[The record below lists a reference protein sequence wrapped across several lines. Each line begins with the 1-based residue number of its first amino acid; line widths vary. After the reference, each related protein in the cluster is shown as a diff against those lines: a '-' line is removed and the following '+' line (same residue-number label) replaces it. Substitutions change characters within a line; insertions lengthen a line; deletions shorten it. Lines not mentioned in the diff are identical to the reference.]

1 MFGPYLQVLR
11 RPGAARFSA
20 AGMLA
25 RMQMSMAGLGAV
37 LLLSAERGSFAV
49 AGTVSSIYA
58 LSGAAISPQVSNLV
72 DRLGQRRIVPKM
84 LLLHIPAIAAIVCV
98 AVFTELTWPIF
109 PLAFLAGASQPII
122 GPLVRTRWSAM
133 LAGDPQLRTAF
144 AWESLIDEAVF
155 IVGPPLATVVALQ
168 LFPAAALILAT
179 TLLGLGTLLL
189 LTQRGTEPQPSGRS
203 RSKAGKPAILLP
215 GVAGIT
221 AIFAL
226 MGGIFGA
233 FEVTTVA
240 FAKEAGHPGVAG
252 LLLAFYAFGSL
263 LAGLIFGVA
272 NIRSSLLKQFGVSV
286 AVLAVVTLPLPFL
299 PNLVFVGGGLM
310 LAGVACSPALIS
322 GMSLVER
329 IVPAHRL
336 TETMSWTGSGMAV
349 GIAMA
354 TPLAGLVIDARGASD
369 AYWVTSG
376 CAIGAA
382 GVALLVLSSLRRAIA
397 EVSGIDTPEG
407 AEAAAGQSIVSD
419 LAPAMVTTG
428 TAGQQTSTGMV
439 TTGRGS
445 QST

>member
-1 MFGPYLQVLR
+1 MFGPYIQVLR

-37 LLLSAERGSFAV
+37 MLLSAERGSFAV

-58 LSGAAISPQVSNLV
+58 LSAAAISPQIS
-72 DRLGQRRIVPKM
+72 RLIDSKGQRRVVPKQ
-84 LLLHIPAIAAIVCV
+84 LFVHVPAIALLIFF
-98 AVFTELTWPIF
+98 AVGTSLTWPIF
-109 PLAFLAGASQPII
+109 VLAFAAGASQPII

-133 LAGDPQLRTAF
+133 LSGDPALRVAF

-155 IVGPPLATVVALQ
+155 IVGPPLATIVALQ

-179 TLLGLGTLLL
+179 TLLIIGTLLL
-189 LTQRGTEPQPSGRS
+189 LTQRATEPIPSGRS
-203 RSKAGKPAILLP
+203 RARTGRPAILLP
-215 GVAGIT
+215 GVLGIT

-240 FAKEAGHPGVAG
+240 YAKEAGHSGVAG
-252 LLLAFYAFGSL
+252 LLLALYAFGSL
-263 LAGLIFGVA
+263 LAGLVFGVA
-272 NIRSSLLKQFGVSV
+272 RIRASVLKQFATAV
-286 AVLAVVTLPLPFL
+286 ALLAVVTLPLPFL
-299 PNLVFVGGGLM
+299 PNIVWIGAGLM

-349 GIAMA
+349 GIAVA
-354 TPLAGLVIDARGASD
+354 TPLAGIVIDSHGASA

-376 CAIGAA
+376 CAIGAFLIS
-382 GVALLVLSSLRRAIA
+382 LLVLPSLRRSITAASRREAA
-397 EVSGIDTPEG
+397 E
-407 AEAAAGQSIVSD
+407 AAGQSVISD
-419 LAPAMVTTG
+419 LVPAMITAPTADVTDDRAFSSTSA
-428 TAGQQTSTGMV
+428 AG
-439 TTGRGS
+439 RAARY
-445 QST
+445 

>member
-1 MFGPYLQVLR
+1 MFGPYIQVLR

-37 LLLSAERGSFAV
+37 MLLSAERGSFAV

-58 LSGAAISPQVSNLV
+58 LSGAAISPQVS
-72 DRLGQRRIVPKM
+72 RLIDVRGQRRVVPKQ
-84 LLLHIPAIAAIVCV
+84 LFVHVPAIAAIIFF
-98 AVFTELTWPIF
+98 AVYTELTWPI
-109 PLAFLAGASQPII
+109 LALALVAGASQPII

-133 LAGDPQLRTAF
+133 LSGDPQLRTAF

-155 IVGPPLATVVALQ
+155 IIGPPLATVLALQ
-168 LFPAAALILAT
+168 LFPAAALVLAT
-179 TLLGLGTLLL
+179 SLLLIGTLLL
-189 LTQRGTEPQPSGRS
+189 LTQHSTEPAPSGRG
-203 RSKAGKPAILLP
+203 RERRGRPAILLP

-226 MGGIFGA
+226 MGGIFGS

-240 FAKEAGHPGVAG
+240 FAKEAGHSGVAG
-252 LLLAFYAFGSL
+252 FLLALYAFGSL
-263 LAGLIFGVA
+263 LAGLIFGVINFRA
-272 NIRSSLLKQFGVSV
+272 SLLRQFGVAI
-286 AVLAVVTLPLPFL
+286 AVLAVVTLPMPFL
-299 PNLVFVGGGLM
+299 PSIAFVGAGLM

-349 GIAMA
+349 GIAVA
-354 TPLAGLVIDARGASD
+354 TPLAGYVIDTSGAST

-376 CAIGAA
+376 CAIGAFLI
-382 GVALLVLSSLRRAIA
+382 ALVVLASLRRSI
-397 EVSGIDTPEG
+397 
-407 AEAAAGQSIVSD
+407 AAAVDVDAAAMEVAGESIVSE
-419 LAPAMVTTG
+419 LMPALVTTDHRSP
-428 TAGQQTSTGMV
+428 T
-439 TTGRGS
+439 R
-445 QST
+445 

>member
-1 MFGPYLQVLR
+1 
-11 RPGAARFSA
+11 
-20 AGMLA
+20 MLA

-37 LLLSAERGSFAV
+37 MLLSAERGSFAV
-49 AGTVSSIYA
+49 AGIVSSIYA
-58 LSGAAISPQVSNLV
+58 LSAAAISPQISRMI
-72 DRLGQRRIVPKM
+72 DIRGQRRVVPKQ
-84 LLLHIPAIAAIVCV
+84 LFLHVPAIAAIIFF
-98 AVFTELTWPIF
+98 AVYTELTWPIF
-109 PLAFLAGASQPII
+109 VLAFLAGASQPII

-133 LAGDPQLRTAF
+133 LSGDPQLRTAF

-155 IVGPPLATVVALQ
+155 IIGPPLATVIALQ
-168 LFPAAALILAT
+168 LFPAAALIPAT
-179 TLLGLGTLLL
+179 TLLGIGTLLL
-189 LTQRGTEPQPSGRS
+189 LTQRSTEPPPSGRS
-203 RSKAGKPAILLP
+203 RAKAGKPAILLP

-240 FAKEAGHPGVAG
+240 FAKEAGHAGVAG

-263 LAGLIFGVA
+263 LAGLVFGVA
-272 NIRSSLLKQFGVSV
+272 KLKSSLLKQFGV
-286 AVLAVVTLPLPFL
+286 AIAALAVVTLPLPFL
-299 PNLVFVGGGLM
+299 PNIVFVGGGLM

-354 TPLAGLVIDARGASD
+354 TPLAGLVIDSHGASA

-376 CAIGAA
+376 CAIG
-382 GVALLVLSSLRRAIA
+382 GFLVALMVLPSLRRSIA
-397 EVSGIDTPEG
+397 AASEIEG
-407 AEAAAGQSIVSD
+407 EKAAGQSVVSD
-419 LAPAMVTTG
+419 LLPAMVTPRRELL
-428 TAGQQTSTGMV
+428 SK
-439 TTGRGS
+439 
-445 QST
+445 

>member
-1 MFGPYLQVLR
+1 VFGPYIQVLR

-37 LLLSAERGSFAV
+37 MLLSAERGSFAI

-58 LSGAAISPQVSNLV
+58 LSAAAISPQISRFI
-72 DRLGQRRIVPKM
+72 DIRGQRRIVPKQ
-84 LLLHIPAIAAIVCV
+84 LLVHVPAIALLVYF
-98 AVFTELTWPIF
+98 AVYTSLNWPIF
-109 PLAFLAGASQPII
+109 VLALVAGASQPII

-133 LAGDPQLRTAF
+133 LTGDPALRTAF
-144 AWESLIDEAVF
+144 ALESLIDEAVF
-155 IVGPPLATVVALQ
+155 IIGPPLATVVALQ
-168 LFPAAALILAT
+168 LFPAAALMLAT
-179 TLLGLGTLLL
+179 TLLVVGTLLL
-189 LTQRGTEPQPSGRS
+189 LTQRSTEPVPSGRA
-203 RSKAGKPAILLP
+203 KARGGRPAILLP
-215 GVAGIT
+215 GVLGIT

-240 FAKEAGHPGVAG
+240 YAKEAGHAGIAG
-252 LLLAFYAFGSL
+252 LLLAMYAFGSL
-263 LAGLIFGVA
+263 LAGLVFGVA
-272 NIRSSLLKQFGVSV
+272 KVRASLVKQFVM
-286 AVLAVVTLPLPFL
+286 AITALAVVTLPLPFL
-299 PNLVFVGGGLM
+299 PNIAFIGGGLM

-354 TPLAGLVIDARGASD
+354 TPLAGLVIDSHGAST

-376 CAIGAA
+376 CAIGAFL
-382 GVALLVLSSLRRAIA
+382 VALMVLPSLRRSAA
-397 EVSGIDTPEG
+397 AAGAAQR
-407 AEAAAGQSIVSD
+407 AEAAGDSVVSD
-419 LAPAMVTTG
+419 LLPAMVTP
-428 TAGQQTSTGMV
+428 AREFS
-439 TTGRGS
+439 S
-445 QST
+445 K

>member
-58 LSGAAISPQVSNLV
+58 LSAAAISPQISNLI
-72 DRLGQRRIVPKM
+72 DRLGQRRIVPKQ
-84 LLLHIPAIAAIVCV
+84 LLLHIPAIAALICV

-109 PLAFLAGASQPII
+109 LLAFLAGASQPII
-122 GPLVRTRWSAM
+122 GPLVRTRWSTM
-133 LAGDPQLRTAF
+133 LSGDPQLRTAF

-155 IVGPPLATVVALQ
+155 IIGPPLATIVALQ
-168 LFPAAALILAT
+168 LFPAAALVLAS
-179 TLLGLGTLLL
+179 TLLVIGTLLL

-203 RSKAGKPAILLP
+203 RAKAGRPAILLP

-240 FAKEAGHPGVAG
+240 FAKQSGHPGVAG
-252 LLLAFYAFGSL
+252 LLLALYAFGSL
-263 LAGLIFGVA
+263 LAGLVFGIA
-272 NIRSSLLKQFGVSV
+272 KIKSSLLKQFGVSI

-299 PNLVFVGGGLM
+299 PNLAFVGGGLM

-336 TETMSWTGSGMAV
+336 TETMSWTGSGMAA
-349 GIAMA
+349 GIAVA

-376 CAIGAA
+376 CAIGAFL
-382 GVALLVLSSLRRAIA
+382 VALLVLGSLRRSIA
-397 EVSGIDTPEG
+397 AVTGM
-407 AEAAAGQSIVSD
+407 EAAAAPADSAAGQSIVPD
-419 LAPAMVTTG
+419 LAPALVTT
-428 TAGQQTSTGMV
+428 SMV
-439 TTGRGS
+439 TTGRG
-445 QST
+445 

>member
-1 MFGPYLQVLR
+1 MFGPYLTVLR

-25 RMQMSMAGLGAV
+25 RMQMSMEGIGAV

-58 LSGAAISPQVSNLV
+58 VSAAAVSPQISNRI
-72 DRLGQRRIVPKM
+72 DRLGQRRIVPK
-84 LLLHIPAIAAIVCV
+84 LLLVHLPAIAAMICV

-109 PLAFLAGASQPII
+109 VLALLAGASQPII
-122 GPLVRTRWSAM
+122 GPLVRTRWSTM

-168 LFPAAALILAT
+168 LFPAAAMILAT
-179 TLLGLGTLLL
+179 TLLCLGTLLL
-189 LTQRGTEPQPSGRS
+189 LTQRATEPPPSGRS
-203 RSKAGKPAILLP
+203 RAKAGKPAILLP

-240 FAKEAGHPGVAG
+240 FAKEAGHAGVAG
-252 LLLAFYAFGSL
+252 LLLALYAFGSL
-263 LAGLIFGVA
+263 LAGLVFGVA
-272 NIRSSLLKQFGVSV
+272 KIKASLLKQFGLSV

-299 PNLVFVGGGLM
+299 PNLVWVGGGLM

-349 GIAMA
+349 GIAVA

-376 CAIGAA
+376 CAIGAFL
-382 GVALLVLSSLRRAIA
+382 VALLVLPSLRRAIA
-397 EVSGIDTPEG
+397 TVTAAQTLE
-407 AEAAAGQSIVSD
+407 AAAAGQSLVSE
-419 LAPAMVTTG
+419 LAPAMVTG
-428 TAGQQTSTGMV
+428 S
-439 TTGRGS
+439 GRDVPSRMAPSGS
-445 QST
+445 SSS